1 MPSKDK
7 NILKYNHG
15 RKSLEVANVIY
26 FDFETLQ
33 IKNESCTNDLKKSY
47 TETKTIYKVC
57 GYSMNLVRLQDKN
70 IHKYY
75 RGKDCMENFSKDLKT
90 LALEVIKTE
99 KKEMIPLTNDEI
111 KYYEKCKCCHIRK
124 KKFYNDENDE
134 KIQKIS

>member
-1 MPSKDK
+1 
-7 NILKYNHG
+7 
-15 RKSLEVANVIY
+15 
-26 FDFETLQ
+26 
-33 IKNESCTNDLKKSY
+33 
-47 TETKTIYKVC
+47 
-57 GYSMNLVRLQDKN
+57 
-70 IHKYY
+70 
-75 RGKDCMENFSKDLKT
+75 MENFSKDLKT